1 MEIVRCKILVF
12 LIFLISACSNSNE
25 MDTGEIKMFK
35 SFERLFD
42 ARKQMGSF
50 IDARDLIS
58 REKIDQ
64 SKVPILFAELET
76 GQNGTLYKY
85 PDEGLDSTT
94 WIGVDGATI
103 TLQNGLLMATRGM
116 GHDLMGS
123 KTSLNITWSDLVN
136 KTFYDR
142 QFSYLV
148 EGNTLSFE
156 SFNCSLLKTKSEVE
170 IENFDIKFLTDYF
183 EEVCSNGYLTFK
195 NDYFVDKDDVVRRA
209 NVFHSQVIGNIYIER
224 LDR

>member
-12 LIFLISACSNSNE
+12 FIFLISACSNSQE
-25 MDTGEIKMFK
+25 MDTSEIKFLK

-42 ARKQMGSF
+42 APKHLGSF

-64 SKVPILFAELET
+64 AQVPLLFAELET

-85 PDEGLDSTT
+85 PDEGVSSTT

-103 TLQNGLLMATRGM
+103 TLQNGMLMATRGM

-123 KTSLNITWSDLVN
+123 KTSINIKWSALVN
-136 KTFYDR
+136 KTSYDR
-142 QFSYLV
+142 KLSYLM
-148 EGNTLSFE
+148 EGNSLSVQLF
-156 SFNCSLLKTKSEVE
+156 SCSILKTKSGVV
-170 IENFDIKFLTDYF
+170 IENFDIKFVTAYF
-183 EEVCSNGYLTFK
+183 EEVCSNEYFTFK
-195 NDYFVDKDDVVRRA
+195 
-209 NVFHSQVIGNIYIER
+209 
-224 LDR
+224 

>member
-12 LIFLISACSNSNE
+12 FIFLTSACSNSNE
-25 MDTGEIKMFK
+25 MDTSEIKMLK
-35 SFERLFD
+35 LFESLFD
-42 ARKQMGSF
+42 ASKRMGSY

-64 SKVPILFAELET
+64 SQVPILFAELET

-85 PDEGLDSTT
+85 PDEGVNSTT

-103 TLQNGLLMATRGM
+103 TLQNGLLIATRGM

-123 KTSLNITWSDLVN
+123 KASTDIIWSDYVN
-136 KTFYDR
+136 KIFYER

-148 EGNTLSFE
+148 EGNTLSVQ
-156 SFNCSLLKTKSEVE
+156 SFKCSLSKTKSDVE
-170 IENFDIKFLTDYF
+170 IDNFDIKFVTAYF
-183 EEVCSNGYLTFK
+183 EEVCFDGYFTFK

-209 NVFHSQVIGNIYIER
+209 NVFHSQVIGVFI
-224 LDR
+224 LKG